1 MPIFRAIGFGLLLII
16 LRIMIPS
23 VLSEGEQTA
32 ISFLHGARVSAD
44 TMSQI
49 AGMASTTGPAS
60 VLLSTPLPPL
70 TYPQAPTITS
80 VPLSAL
86 P

>member
-1 MPIFRAIGFGLLLII
+1 MPIFRAIGFGILLII

-49 AGMASTTGPAS
+49 AGTAGSAS
-60 VLLSTPLPPL
+60 VSLSSLPPL
-70 TYPQAPTITS
+70 TYPQATTI
-80 VPLSAL
+80 PLSAL

>member
-1 MPIFRAIGFGLLLII
+1 MPIFRAIGFGVLLII

-49 AGMASTTGPAS
+49 AGTAGSASA
-60 VLLSTPLPPL
+60 LSSLPPL
-70 TYPQAPTITS
+70 IYPQAPTTL
-80 VPLSAL
+80 PLSAL